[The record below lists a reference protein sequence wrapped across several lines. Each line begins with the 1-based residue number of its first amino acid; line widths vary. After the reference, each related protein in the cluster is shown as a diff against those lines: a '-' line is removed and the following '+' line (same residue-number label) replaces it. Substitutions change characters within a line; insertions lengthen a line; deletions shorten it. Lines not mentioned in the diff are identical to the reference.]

1 MAIGWW
7 TALKVIPW
15 GQVIEH
21 APVVLK
27 GARRL
32 MERQHGETTTAPP
45 VPPGDMPVTGSGGT
59 EAQFAA
65 LDAALAD
72 TQARLAALAEQQRQ
86 GDELLAE
93 LAEQNARLVAAVDVL
108 RLRSRLLIAAVA
120 VLAAGGAALAW
131 RVFAG

>member
-32 MERQHGETTTAPP
+32 MERQLGEEPAPQPAPP
-45 VPPGDMPVTGSGGT
+45 AAAAANGPVELRIEQL
-59 EAQFAA
+59 EAG
-65 LDAALAD
+65 LAD
-72 TQARLAALAEQQRQ
+72 ARARLAASAELQRQ
-86 GDELLAE
+86 GDELLAA
-93 LAEQNARLVAAVDVL
+93 LAEQNARLVEAVDVL
-108 RLRSRLLIAAVA
+108 RLRTRLLMGATA
-120 VLAAGGAALAW
+120 VLAGLGALLAW
-131 RVFAG
+131 RVLGG